1 MRKTGFLF
9 CTAGITA
16 VLLLV
21 ASAFAAQDP
30 PPARANPPADTVPVA
45 MVVTALGP
53 NFSPAPALSKD
64 DIAVYSNN
72 TRENVASFE
81 PARNAKAGMQLAF
94 LIDDDASPSALGP
107 HLNELR
113 SFIQAQPSTTE
124 VGIYYASAG
133 SARPAAK
140 FSSDHQAVARKLRLP
155 LGKFFGA
162 SPSVYLSL
170 KDLVDHWP
178 HNDMRHEVVMIASG
192 VDRLHPGL
200 QDPYLDD
207 AIEHVQ
213 KSGAVV
219 NVIYTGGSRLA
230 GTFEQNIA
238 WQNIARVAEDSGGQQ
253 FFQGFQ
259 TPVDFLPIFRQ
270 LNTEFGNQYLL
281 TVDMPRSSKPK
292 GQLMPIKLRV
302 EQRNVRLSYP
312 SQIFVPGSRSEPRP
326 GF

>member
-53 NFSPAPALSKD
+53 NFSPAPALSRD

-124 VGIYYASAG
+124 VGI
-133 SARPAAK
+133 
-140 FSSDHQAVARKLRLP
+140 
-155 LGKFFGA
+155 
-162 SPSVYLSL
+162 
-170 KDLVDHWP
+170 
-178 HNDMRHEVVMIASG
+178 
-192 VDRLHPGL
+192 
-200 QDPYLDD
+200 
-207 AIEHVQ
+207 
-213 KSGAVV
+213 
-219 NVIYTGGSRLA
+219 
-230 GTFEQNIA
+230 
-238 WQNIARVAEDSGGQQ
+238 
-253 FFQGFQ
+253 
-259 TPVDFLPIFRQ
+259 
-270 LNTEFGNQYLL
+270 
-281 TVDMPRSSKPK
+281 
-292 GQLMPIKLRV
+292 
-302 EQRNVRLSYP
+302 
-312 SQIFVPGSRSEPRP
+312 
-326 GF
+326 